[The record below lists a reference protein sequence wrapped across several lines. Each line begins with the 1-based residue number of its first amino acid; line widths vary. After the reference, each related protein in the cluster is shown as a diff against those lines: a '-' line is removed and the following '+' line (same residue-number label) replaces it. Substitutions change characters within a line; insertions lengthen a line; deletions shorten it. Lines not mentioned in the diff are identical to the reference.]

1 MEEEALETYAKRVMG
16 LSREITSKRRLDP
29 DRLPPWVQSASIKAA
44 SYRGQNLLLISDGED
59 GDDFEYYDDVVSDT
73 ELFFD
78 INYENVNQ
86 SALELPE
93 HSPENQNGVVFTTLT
108 GQRGEDGGSTINIP
122 PEVMLL
128 ASQPHEIPNPF
139 SLSNLFLQLDDDGDS
154 ISTSFIP
161 AALYIHDAFFD
172 KPDDLIKSSA
182 KELYGII
189 EKTYRSGWGDYY
201 ETKTTR
207 RQNILSRVDDT
218 AIVLGKYDSGE
229 LERQL
234 EEVSNALEA
243 RGYQA
248 PLIKDLPSHPS
259 HSMPR
264 KVKLWTIA
272 SRFCVVIDRE
282 PSGHLVEH
290 SGLKDEEI
298 LLAVLRKK
306 GSGSTRM
313 IGHEEFSSKYIRV
326 FEFEDSPVQVIDDV
340 ITWVESEIEEFEDYY
355 SDLYDWR

>member
-1 MEEEALETYAKRVMG
+1 MNEKALETYAKRVID
-16 LSREITSKRRLDP
+16 LSREITSKRKLDP
-29 DRLPPWVQSASIKAA
+29 DRFPPWVRSASIKAA
-44 SYRGQNLLLISDGED
+44 SYRGQNLLLISDGAG
-59 GDDFEYYDDVVSDT
+59 GDNFEYYDDIVSDT
-73 ELFFD
+73 ELYFD
-78 INYENVNQ
+78 INYEDVNK

-93 HSPENQNGVVFTTLT
+93 HSLETQNGVKFTTLT

-122 PEVMLL
+122 PEIMLL

-139 SLSNLFLQLDDDGDS
+139 SVSNLFLQLDNAGDYMG
-154 ISTSFIP
+154 TSFIP
-161 AALYIHDAFFD
+161 AALYVHDYFFD
-172 KPDDLIKSSA
+172 NPDNLIKPSA
-182 KELYGII
+182 KELYSII
-189 EKTYRSGWGDYY
+189 ETTYVSGWGDYY

-218 AIVLGKYDSGE
+218 AIVLGKYDNDE

-264 KVKLWTIA
+264 KVKLWAIA
-272 SRFCVVIDRE
+272 SRFCVIIDRD
-282 PSGHLVEH
+282 PSGHLVEY
-290 SGLKDEEI
+290 SDLKNEGI
-298 LLAVLRKK
+298 LLAILRKK

-313 IGHEEFSSKYIRV
+313 IAHEEFSSKYIRV
-326 FEFEDSPVQVIDDV
+326 FEFDDSPVQVIDDV
-340 ITWVESEIEEFEDYY
+340 ITWVESEIDGFEDYY